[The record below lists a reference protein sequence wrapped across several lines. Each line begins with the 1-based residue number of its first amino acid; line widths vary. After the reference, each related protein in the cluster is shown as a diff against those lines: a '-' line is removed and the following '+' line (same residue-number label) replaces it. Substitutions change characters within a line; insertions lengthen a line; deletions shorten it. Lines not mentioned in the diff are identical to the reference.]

1 MGFREWI
8 IPQDKAFFAW
18 LDEVA
23 ANAVACA
30 DALAALFNDYGRLTE
45 HRQKVKDLEHKGD
58 QLSHTIFDA
67 LTRSFITPIDREDLA
82 ALTHAFDDILD
93 YIHAAVNRLYLYE
106 VRNPTPAM
114 ARLAQ
119 LLQAQ
124 TRELQSALGEIQ
136 NPRTRKA
143 ALKHS
148 IEVNRLEN
156 EADTIL
162 NEAVAELFK
171 TSDAIRIMR
180 HKEVLEHLETATD
193 KCEDVADVLAD
204 IARKHS

>member
-23 ANAVACA
+23 ANAVDCA
-30 DALAALFNDYGRLTE
+30 NELAALFNDYGRLAE

-67 LTRSFITPIDREDLA
+67 LTRSFITPIDREDLS
-82 ALTHAFDDILD
+82 ALTHAFDDIVD
-93 YIHAAVNRLYLYE
+93 HIHAATNRLFLYE
-106 VRNPTPAM
+106 VKNPTPAM
-114 ARLAQ
+114 KRMTEI
-119 LLQAQ
+119 LQAQ
-124 TRELQSALGEIQ
+124 TKELQSALVEIQ
-136 NPRTRKA
+136 SPRTRKA

-156 EADTIL
+156 EADTVL
-162 NEAVAELFK
+162 NESVAELFK

-180 HKEVLEHLETATD
+180 HKEVLEMLETATD

-204 IARKHS
+204 IARKHT